1 MVKKI
6 LMTAVLVI
14 AATGNCLA
22 GEAIQA
28 EIPTSVNLSN
38 RDINRIV
45 CPGPMN
51 DLIFSQEKAM
61 TGHFSG
67 NNGFIKFKIQDSG
80 GEYIYADTQS
90 ELFVVCN
97 NAVYTLLV
105 TPADIPSVTL
115 RLASPKGDTFKKNIA
130 HYKKMPLEKQ
140 ALLLIKEAYNGDY
153 PTSYRISDSTKTI
166 SLSPDLEVQLLQVV
180 DVDGVGLRLKKY
192 LAKSLAESPIDV
204 DEQLLLSSSISKSI
218 LAVAVDNHALNPHQ
232 STMVFVVDQKERVQ

>member
-1 MVKKI
+1 MVKI
-6 LMTAVLVI
+6 FLAMAVLTLTAV
-14 AATGNCLA
+14 GNCLA
-22 GEAIQA
+22 SDAIQA
-28 EIPTSVNLSN
+28 EIPTAVKLSN

-67 NNGFIKFKIQDSG
+67 NNGFIKFKIEDSG

-115 RLASPKGDTFKKNIA
+115 RLASPSGDSFKKNIN
-130 HYKKMPLEKQ
+130 HYQKMPLEKQ
-140 ALLLIKEAYNGDY
+140 ALLLIREAYHGDY
-153 PTSYRISDSTKTI
+153 PASYRISESTNKV
-166 SLSPDLEVQLLQVV
+166 SLSPDLEIQLLQVV
-180 DVDGVGLRLKKY
+180 DVDGVGLRLRKY
-192 LAKSLAESPIDV
+192 QATSLSGSSIDV
-204 DEQLLLSSSISKSI
+204 GEHLFLSSSISNSI
-218 LAVAVDNHALNPHQ
+218 LAVAVDNHTLEPNQ
-232 STMVFVVDQKERVQ
+232 STMVFVVDQKEQEK